1 MDYKFGPKKLT
12 FKNYKCFTVESI
24 IPWFSNF
31 NIIIGRNNSG
41 KSSFIDVI
49 HALCNA
55 EFYNSE
61 TPSLNVEFTYVLDRD
76 NFNFGVQNGSNII
89 YSTYTNDYHFI
100 NIFNYGLAK
109 KEIAIEIAVDK
120 KYPSFSYH
128 STQETQAEI
137 AQSTKIFVST
147 KQGTKYNPYESIL
160 FRNISSER
168 DIVPE
173 QLVAYKEKPDINSKG
188 AGATSYICSILNDK
202 FKDDSIVQK
211 NILNALNQIL
221 GIDGKY
227 QNIKVKRDEKEFWE
241 IYLETE
247 EGKQYPLSQL
257 GSGLKTILL
266 VLFNLVAIPNANHK
280 YIFAFE
286 ELENNLHPALEK
298 RLYSYILNYSRE
310 HNYIVF
316 LTTHSATAIDLFSK
330 ESDVQ
335 FYKTERCED
344 KSKII
349 PITNFDDSIET
360 LNDLGIKPS
369 DIMQSNG
376 IIWVEGPSDRI
387 YIKHWLDKLCPGE
400 FEEGRHYQF
409 IYYGGR
415 LLSHYTACNPSDEE
429 VRNYINILA
438 INTNAFLVMDKDG
451 RSKQT
456 KLAKRKEQIITKLE
470 GKGIHYWI
478 TAGREIENYL
488 DLSSIGIKLNRFDK
502 LEDKL
507 NKHFDKIEFAKK
519 HCDTV
524 NFNYLKLNE
533 SMNDLVSEI
542 RRWNKI

>member
-211 NILNALNQIL
+211 DILNALNQIL

-533 SMNDLVSEI
+533 SMNDLISEI